1 MKIFSKKNIKLIG
14 YAILFVG
21 TAFVIFQMFPHKAQF
36 DMQYELG
43 KPWNH
48 ALLTAPFDFPI
59 YKSDAELTAEKD
71 SLKRFYTPYYVI
83 LSDKLQNQLEKLID
97 DNTIPTEN
105 NTKYYVEKNL
115 ISVYNKG
122 IIDAKVFEELTSSQI
137 KEIFLS
143 DSTKIWRKT
152 LLKNLYT
159 IRSAY
164 DYISKHLPISEEEVK
179 VLNIERYLIDNLVFD
194 KTKSE
199 SALHDLQKNI
209 SITSGMVQEGER
221 IIDRGEIVKY
231 QQFKILNS
239 LKKEYQDHVLV
250 KNNNWVMIGEFLLI
264 AGFLF
269 LFLLYIYLFR
279 PEFISLKNVLF
290 FILMINLIIG
300 SASLITK
307 YSVEYVNIVPFAL
320 IAIVVRIFFDSRTA
334 LFMHIITVLTVSLF
348 VQSSYLFVLLHI
360 PAGMVAVSSLK
371 QLTHRSQLVMGA
383 IFIFINYSLV
393 YLCFMLIDSGSLKNI
408 ELQQFKYF
416 ALNATLLLSAY
427 ILIWIFE
434 KIFGYLSDVTLVELS
449 NINNKLLME
458 YSQKAPGS
466 FQHAMQVST
475 LATAAASTI
484 NANTLL
490 TRTGA
495 LYHDIGKMKNPFI
508 FTENQNGC
516 INPLN
521 EKPLEEAAKMIIAH
535 VYDGIKIAENNG
547 LPQKIISFIKT
558 HHAKSVTRY
567 FYNTAINSAD
577 GADVDIAKFSYHG
590 PLPSTKEEAIVMMS
604 DSVEAAS
611 HSLKEYNDETI
622 ENLVENIINTQI
634 AEHSFQNAPITFR
647 DVEKVKSVLKTKLL
661 NIYHTRISYPEVKK

>member
-1 MKIFSKKNIKLIG
+1 MKKLSKKIQL
-14 YAILFVG
+14 AIFLLLFAG
-21 TAFVIFQMFPHKAQF
+21 TVFVIFQMFPHKVQF
-36 DMQYELG
+36 DMHYELG

-59 YKSDAELTAEKD
+59 YKSDEEITAEKD
-71 SLKRFYTPYYVI
+71 SLKRFYSPYYI
-83 LSDKLQNQLEKLID
+83 ISSEKMQNQLAKLAE
-97 DNTIPTEN
+97 DNTVPTEN
-105 NTKYYVEKNL
+105 HIKYYVEKFLQN
-115 ISVYNKG
+115 VYNKG
-122 IIDAKVFEELTSSQI
+122 IIDANVYEELTTAQV

-143 DSTKIWRKT
+143 DSTKIWKKT
-152 LLKNLYT
+152 SLKSIFT

-164 DYISKHLPISEEEVK
+164 DYVIKHLPFSEEEARE
-179 VLNIERYLIDNLVFD
+179 LNIERYLIDNLLFD

-209 SITSGMVQEGER
+209 SITAGMVQEGER
-221 IIDRGEIVKY
+221 VIDRGEIVKH

-239 LKKEYQDHVLV
+239 LKKEYKEHIQE
-250 KNNNWVMIGEFLLI
+250 KNNNWVMIGELFLI
-264 AGFLF
+264 AGLLF
-269 LFLLYIYLFR
+269 LFSLYIFLFR
-279 PEFISLKNVLF
+279 PEFVSIKNVLF

-300 SASLITK
+300 SASFIIN
-307 YSVEYVNIVPFAL
+307 YSVHYINIVPFAL
-320 IAIVVRIFFDSRTA
+320 IAIIVRIFFDSRTA
-334 LFMHIITVLTVSLF
+334 LFMHIITVLIVSLF
-348 VQSSYLFVLLHI
+348 VQSPYLFVLLHI

-371 QLTHRSQLVMGA
+371 QLTYRSQLVMGA

-393 YLCFMLIDSGSLKNI
+393 FLCFTLIDSGTLKNI
-408 ELQQFKYF
+408 EFIQFKYF

-434 KIFGYLSDVTLVELS
+434 KMFGYLSDVTLVELS

-508 FTENQNGC
+508 FTENQNGG

-521 EKPLEEAAKMIIAH
+521 AKPLDEAAKMIIAH
-535 VYDGIKIAENNG
+535 VSDGIKIAESYG
-547 LPQKIISFIKT
+547 LPSKIINFIRS
-558 HHAKSVTRY
+558 HHAKSVTKY
-567 FYNTAINSAD
+567 FYNTAINTAN
-577 GADVDIAKFSYHG
+577 GAEVDVAKFTYPG
-590 PLPSTKEEAIVMMS
+590 PLPATKEEAIVMMS
-604 DSVEAAS
+604 DAVEAAS

-622 ENLVENIINTQI
+622 GCLVENIINAQI
-634 AEHSFQNAPITFR
+634 AEHSFQKAPITFR
-647 DVEKVKSVLKTKLL
+647 DVEIVKNVLKTKLS
-661 NIYHTRISYPEVKK
+661 NIYHTRISYPEVKS